1 MWVLIILAALCISM
15 NKKTIRI
22 HGEQIEKEW
31 ACPLC
36 GSSDIIGH
44 GRQHNSDH
52 PRRFKCGDC
61 GKTFN
66 EKIGTIF
73 YHKKMPRDTI
83 ITIVYLF
90 LTGYP
95 ASNMPPLVQVTEKS
109 IRNLLREVVERFE
122 KYEEFISAPDDYAPK
137 VIEIDEIYIKIQGS
151 REFYG
156 WLAYDPENKYL
167 IDFVVGKR
175 DDETL
180 EELFKELEG
189 YKGRVELVLID
200 AYRGYEKFVEKYL
213 ADGMEKP
220 LTGVINKSE
229 YSETEG
235 FVTYALFGGKRESVE
250 AKISYLGLGEKIT
263 TALIECLN
271 SQIRD
276 LCNYMRRRS
285 KRIPRL
291 LSWGEKAISCF
302 KFMHNYLKAHLT
314 LSGKSSK
321 NWITV
326 PVTPCM
332 KAGICDH
339 QIGLIEILNF
349 RF

>member
-1 MWVLIILAALCISM
+1 
-15 NKKTIRI
+15 
-22 HGEQIEKEW
+22 
-31 ACPLC
+31 
-36 GSSDIIGH
+36 
-44 GRQHNSDH
+44 
-52 PRRFKCGDC
+52 
-61 GKTFN
+61 
-66 EKIGTIF
+66 
-73 YHKKMPRDTI
+73 
-83 ITIVYLF
+83 
-90 LTGYP
+90 
-95 ASNMPPLVQVTEKS
+95 
-109 IRNLLREVVERFE
+109 
-122 KYEEFISAPDDYAPK
+122 
-137 VIEIDEIYIKIQGS
+137 
-151 REFYG
+151 
-156 WLAYDPENKYL
+156 
-167 IDFVVGKR
+167 VGKR

-180 EELFKELEG
+180 EELFRKLEK
-189 YKGRVELVLID
+189 YKGKVELVLVD
-200 AYRGYEKFVEKYL
+200 AYRGYKKFVEEYL
-213 ADGMEKP
+213 ADGEKEP

-235 FVTYALFGGKRESVE
+235 FVTYALFGEKKDSVE
-250 AKISYLGLGEKIT
+250 EKISSLGLGKKVT

-314 LSGKSSK
+314 LSGRSSK

-326 PVTPCM
+326 PVTPSM

-339 QIGLIEILNF
+339 QISLIEILNF

>member
-1 MWVLIILAALCISM
+1 M
-15 NKKTIRI
+15 
-22 HGEQIEKEW
+22 
-31 ACPLC
+31 
-36 GSSDIIGH
+36 
-44 GRQHNSDH
+44 
-52 PRRFKCGDC
+52 
-61 GKTFN
+61 
-66 EKIGTIF
+66 GTIF
-73 YHKKMPRDTI
+73 YYKKMPKDII

-90 LTGYP
+90 LTRYP
-95 ASNMPPLVQVTEKS
+95 VSNMPPLVQVTEKS
-109 IRNLLREVVERFE
+109 IRNLLRGVVERFE
-122 KYEEFISAPDDYAPK
+122 KYEEFIPASGDYSLK

-180 EELFKELEG
+180 TELFRKLEK
-189 YKGRVELVLID
+189 YKGKVELVLVD
-200 AYRGYEKFVEKYL
+200 AYRGYEKFVEEYL
-213 ADGMEKP
+213 ADGEKEP

-235 FVTYALFGGKRESVE
+235 FVTYALFGEKRESVE
-250 AKISYLGLGEKIT
+250 EKISSLGLGKKIT

-314 LSGKSSK
+314 LSGKSSM

-326 PVTPCM
+326 PITPCM

-339 QIGLIEILNF
+339 QISLIEILNF
-349 RF
+349 RFITPTLK